1 MMTKI
6 STSEKFVGESQ
17 LIWLIMIN

>member
-1 MMTKI
+1 MTKI